1 MKSGGATERW
11 LRPIFVWGQRM
22 IVAVEIWFCAGNCI
36 SLLYGRQEQKKNG
49 YEDDSGIYSTVE
61 GI

>member
-1 MKSGGATERW
+1 MKSGGAATER

-22 IVAVEIWFCAGNCI
+22 IVAVEIWFCAGNCV

-49 YEDDSGIYSTVE
+49 YEDDSGI
-61 GI
+61 